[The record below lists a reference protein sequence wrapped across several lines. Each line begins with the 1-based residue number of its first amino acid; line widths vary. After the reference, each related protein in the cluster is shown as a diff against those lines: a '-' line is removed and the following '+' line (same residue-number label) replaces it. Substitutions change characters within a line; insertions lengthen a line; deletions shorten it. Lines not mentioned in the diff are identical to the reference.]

1 MNPSTNANAFRRS
14 AIDALNEC
22 LEHLQRSETPDWDS
36 VQKLLSQA
44 QKQSGIA
51 EYLTPHP
58 VHVSVAPEPV
68 VLSEPEPVVNTEPEI
83 EPEPERVTVKE
94 EVVQEAQAAPSAGIS
109 LAEKLS
115 EQPLENLKTHLSINN
130 RVRFAALL
138 TEGNVPRLLELC
150 DALQAC
156 SSLGEAQ
163 RMLVSTAGEVDW
175 EDEDSGATEFLGMVR
190 RLFFNA

>member
-1 MNPSTNANAFRRS
+1 MNPRTNANAFRRS

-83 EPEPERVTVKE
+83 EPEPE

-138 TEGNVPRLLELC
+138 TEGSVPRLLELC
-150 DALQAC
+150 DAMQAC
-156 SSLGEAQ
+156 SSLDEAQ
-163 RMLVSTAGEVDW
+163 RILVSTAGEVDW